1 MSYNHNGEDDL
12 SWYTNQQVSHPIAA
26 STSNDVNSGVKVAAS
41 TDTTSSSPNPTK
53 FQAEWPY
60 ENSQHVDGSSQDW
73 YSTSDSSQ
81 NTHASALLP
90 QMPRSPG
97 QHSSD
102 VNNFDT
108 QGSGELPNV
117 TGLGIYSTPDEILY
131 NPSLQNAFGSDSY
144 SVPQQDTL
152 VGEFLN
158 DCNVDATATGFG
170 TPVPSRYQTDNNLSV
185 GSDNPAD
192 IQSSA
197 QAENSLFGT
206 STQFA
211 SSTQSVEVS
220 QQESMPQG
228 EQYQAGFFNG
238 TTIAHPNRPLSAPPA
253 GNWVLEQGV
262 SYTATGL
269 GIQLPLNSLPTATL
283 QNVPLAYPGNWQY
296 DGQST
301 GPAIDSDV
309 PLAQQ
314 SNGTQNASS
323 DTLGDNLCQD
333 PGTIQE
339 AQLQQQLS
347 QIDGSGQNT
356 LPGARQQ
363 SDVSSTRSP
372 IRSDRRRHSDP
383 PSVPIRDTME
393 LQQGVQIQ
401 SQFSEQAA
409 QCQTTFIDA
418 SRAHQQG
425 GALNEGTLG
434 DVRSR
439 RLGETYP
446 VPAQELHTT
455 DPPPTGVRTEPRQIS
470 QNQAASQP
478 DRVVQQINAHP
489 TTVPEFHGSQ
499 PGVGPHTTFA
509 YPERSHQNT
518 FQQPTTQYTQAAITS
533 GSAKLTEIARPSLQL
548 VTTAPPAMTPQQPTQ
563 GEKQPR
569 QPGRQSD
576 QSSTSSV
583 PQSQRVPQRGPPRV
597 QISPQANSPQAQGN
611 DSQPSIPKSR
621 FDCTLPSRLE
631 HKTAAFV
638 NVEPAEDFVKTVSKM
653 PFLDRVACIDRLMR
667 EELFKDYLKPHLF
680 RVYNTGREDGLKFAL
695 ERRSK
700 GPLHGIIET
709 TEINHER
716 QSIKWKTKFD
726 NMQIK
731 NERRKRELA
740 ACKTSGGMTTDT
752 SENLGVAPSGIKRSH
767 QTLESAQDSHY
778 EIDDDEMIESVN
790 GSEDQSFVHLRNS
803 PKKPR
808 TSGPASSGL
817 RPSNITDKFCSHAV
831 ENIPFLP
838 DPIHSQ
844 LRSLS
849 IEQLII
855 PVQEYIN
862 QNGEIAD
869 TNVEHWRACAGQAA
883 GTEMEQEMACTHC
896 ADHMQDGSVPFAS
909 CVIIGATIPAGKH
922 FKGACM
928 NCVYLGKDQDCSLRR
943 GESEE
948 TEAQ

>member
-1 MSYNHNGEDDL
+1 M
-12 SWYTNQQVSHPIAA
+12 
-26 STSNDVNSGVKVAAS
+26 
-41 TDTTSSSPNPTK
+41 
-53 FQAEWPY
+53 
-60 ENSQHVDGSSQDW
+60 
-73 YSTSDSSQ
+73 
-81 NTHASALLP
+81 
-90 QMPRSPG
+90 
-97 QHSSD
+97 
-102 VNNFDT
+102 
-108 QGSGELPNV
+108 
-117 TGLGIYSTPDEILY
+117 TGLGIYLTPDEILY
-131 NPSLQNAFGSDSY
+131 NPSLQNAFSSDSY

-152 VGEFLN
+152 IGEFLD

-170 TPVPSRYQTDNNLSV
+170 TPVPSRYQTNNSLSV

-192 IQSSA
+192 IHSSA
-197 QAENSLFGT
+197 QAKNSPFGT

-228 EQYQAGFFNG
+228 EKYQAGFSNG
-238 TTIAHPNRPLSAPPA
+238 TTTAHPNRPLSAPPA
-253 GNWVLEQGV
+253 GNWILEQGI
-262 SYTATGL
+262 SYTATSL

-283 QNVPLAYPGNWQY
+283 QNVPLAYPGNWRY
-296 DGQST
+296 DGPSI
-301 GPAIDSDV
+301 GPAIDSDI
-309 PLAQQ
+309 PLAQK
-314 SNGTQNASS
+314 SNDTQNASS
-323 DTLGDNLCQD
+323 GTLGDNLCQD
-333 PGTIQE
+333 PGTIQG

-347 QIDGSGQNT
+347 QIDGPGQNT

-383 PSVPIRDTME
+383 PSVPIRDTM
-393 LQQGVQIQ
+393 V
-401 SQFSEQAA
+401 
-409 QCQTTFIDA
+409 
-418 SRAHQQG
+418 
-425 GALNEGTLG
+425 
-434 DVRSR
+434 
-439 RLGETYP
+439 
-446 VPAQELHTT
+446 
-455 DPPPTGVRTEPRQIS
+455 
-470 QNQAASQP
+470 
-478 DRVVQQINAHP
+478 
-489 TTVPEFHGSQ
+489 
-499 PGVGPHTTFA
+499 
-509 YPERSHQNT
+509 
-518 FQQPTTQYTQAAITS
+518 
-533 GSAKLTEIARPSLQL
+533 LQL
-548 VTTAPPAMTPQQPTQ
+548 VTTAPPVMTPQQPTQ

-569 QPGRQSD
+569 RPSRQSG

-597 QISPQANSPQAQGN
+597 QITPQAQGN
-611 DSQPSIPKSR
+611 DTQPSISKNR

-631 HKTAAFV
+631 RKTAAFA

-667 EELFKDYLKPHLF
+667 EDLFKDYLKPHLF
-680 RVYNTGREDGLKFAL
+680 REYNTGREDGLKFAL

-740 ACKTSGGMTTDT
+740 ARQTSGGMTTDT

-778 EIDDDEMIESVN
+778 EIDKGEMIESVD
-790 GSEDQSFVHLRNS
+790 GSDDQSFVHPRNS

-844 LRSLS
+844 LCSLS

-869 TNVEHWRACAGQAA
+869 ANVEHWRACAGQAA

-896 ADHMQDGSVPFAS
+896 ADHIQDGSVPFAS

-943 GESEE
+943 GESEG